1 MENLI
6 ERLQSIRNIAETSS
20 PVVCD
25 MLDDLILD
33 LARYPVYTKD
43 EILSIL
49 DRKEGLDP
57 KED

>member
-6 ERLQSIRNIAETSS
+6 ERLKSIRNIAETSS
-20 PVVCD
+20 PVVYD

-43 EILSIL
+43 EILSI
-49 DRKEGLDP
+49 KNTKTE
-57 KED
+57 